1 MMVDINNKEEKPL
14 VLIVDDIPRNIKV
27 LGDILRTKDCKIVVA
42 TNGPQALELIKKVL
56 PDLIL
61 LDVMMPEMDGFAVCK
76 ILKESSQ
83 TRDIPVIFLT
93 AKTETADIV
102 KGLECGA
109 VDYIS
114 KPFNSTELLARVHTH
129 LELKKT
135 RDREK
140 ELIKKLK
147 EALSKVKQLS
157 GLLPIC
163 ARCKKIRD
171 DKGYWQSVEEFI
183 SEHSE
188 AHLSHSLCPKCVE
201 ELYPEMVDKIM
212 NKKK

>member
-1 MMVDINNKEEKPL
+1 MDVDVNKKEEKSL

-27 LGDILRTKDCKIVVA
+27 LGDILRTKDCRIAVA
-42 TNGPQALELIKKVL
+42 TSGPQALEIVKKVH

-61 LDVMMPEMDGFAVCK
+61 LDVMMPEMDGYAVCK
-76 ILKESSQ
+76 ILKESPQ

-93 AKTETADIV
+93 VKIETSDIV
-102 KGLECGA
+102 KGLEIGA

-129 LELKKT
+129 LELKKA

-183 SEHSE
+183 ADHSE
-188 AHLSHSLCPKCVE
+188 AQLSHSLCPKCVI
-201 ELYPEMVDKIM
+201 ELYPKMADKIM
-212 NKKK
+212 HKKK

>member
-1 MMVDINNKEEKPL
+1 MIADINKKEEKPL

-27 LGDILRTKDCKIVVA
+27 LGDILRTKECRIAVA
-42 TNGPQALELIKKVL
+42 TNGPQALEMVKKVQ

-83 TRDIPVIFLT
+83 TRDIPVIFIT
-93 AKTETADIV
+93 AKTEITDIV
-102 KGLECGA
+102 NGLEAGA

-114 KPFNSTELLARVHTH
+114 KPFNPTELLARVHTH
-129 LELKKT
+129 VELKKA

-183 SEHSE
+183 ADHSD
-188 AHLSHSLCPKCVE
+188 AHLSHSLCPKCVT
-201 ELYPEMVDKIM
+201 ELYPEMADKIM
-212 NKKK
+212 NKKQ

>member
-1 MMVDINNKEEKPL
+1 MMVEDIDNEEKPL
-14 VLIVDDIPRNIKV
+14 VLIVDDIPRNIKL
-27 LGDILRTKDCKIVVA
+27 LGDILRTKDCKIAAA
-42 TNGPQALELIKKVL
+42 TSGPQALAMVKKVQ

-61 LDVMMPEMDGFAVCK
+61 LDIIMPEMDGFAVCK

-102 KGLECGA
+102 KGLEIGA

-114 KPFNSTELLARVHTH
+114 KPFNSTELLARAHTH
-129 LELKKT
+129 LELKKA

-140 ELIKKLK
+140 KLIIKLK

-163 ARCKKIRD
+163 SRCKKIRD
-171 DKGYWQSVEEFI
+171 DQGYWQSVEEYI
-183 SEHSE
+183 ADHSE
-188 AHLSHSLCPKCVE
+188 AHLSHSLCPKCIE
-201 ELYPEMVDKIM
+201 ELYPEMADKLI
-212 NKKK
+212 

>member
-1 MMVDINNKEEKPL
+1 MNVDVNKKEEKPL
-14 VLIVDDIPRNIKV
+14 VLIVDDVPRNIKV
-27 LGDILRTKDCKIVVA
+27 LGDILRTKDCRIAVA
-42 TNGPQALELIKKVL
+42 TSGSQALEMVKKVL

-61 LDVMMPEMDGFAVCK
+61 LDVMMPDMDGFSVCK

-93 AKTETADIV
+93 VKTEINDIV
-102 KGLECGA
+102 QGLEIGA

-114 KPFNSTELLARVHTH
+114 KPFNATELLARVYTH
-129 LELKKT
+129 LELKKA

-147 EALSKVKQLS
+147 EALSQVKQLS

-163 ARCKKIRD
+163 ARCKNIRD

-183 SEHSE
+183 TDHSE
-188 AHLSHSLCPKCVE
+188 AHLSHSLCPKCVT
-201 ELYPEMVDKIM
+201 ELYPDIADKIM
-212 NKKK
+212 NKTK

>member
-1 MMVDINNKEEKPL
+1 MDVDVNNKKEKSL
-14 VLIVDDIPRNIKV
+14 VLIVDDVPRNIKV
-27 LGDILRTKDCKIVVA
+27 LGDILRTKDYRIAVS
-42 TNGPQALELIKKVL
+42 TNGTQALEMVNKIQ

-61 LDVMMPEMDGFAVCK
+61 LDVMMPDMDGFAVCK

-93 AKTETADIV
+93 VKTEINDIV
-102 KGLECGA
+102 KGLGIGA

-114 KPFNSTELLARVHTH
+114 KPFNSTELLARVNTH
-129 LELKKT
+129 LELKKA

-147 EALSKVKQLS
+147 EALSQVKQLS
-157 GLLPIC
+157 GLLPMC

-183 SEHSE
+183 TDHSE
-188 AHLSHSLCPKCVE
+188 AHLSHSLCPKCVT
-201 ELYPEMVDKIM
+201 ELYPDMADRII
-212 NKKK
+212 NRKK

>member
-1 MMVDINNKEEKPL
+1 MMVDVIKKEEKPL
-14 VLIVDDIPRNIKV
+14 ILIVDDIPRNVKV
-27 LGDILRTKDCKIVVA
+27 LGDILRTKVCRIAVA
-42 TNGPQALELIKKVL
+42 TSGPQALQMVKKVH

-83 TRDIPVIFLT
+83 TKDIPIIFLT

-102 KGLECGA
+102 KGLESGA

-114 KPFNSTELLARVHTH
+114 KPFNSTELLARVNTH

-140 ELIKKLK
+140 DLIKKLK
-147 EALSKVKQLS
+147 IALSQVKQLS

-163 ARCKKIRD
+163 AKCKKIRD
-171 DKGYWQSVEEFI
+171 DKGYWQSVEEFLAD
-183 SEHSE
+183 HSD
-188 AHLSHSLCPKCVE
+188 AHLSHSLCPKCIK
-201 ELYPEMVDKIM
+201 ELYPEMADKLI

>member
-1 MMVDINNKEEKPL
+1 
-14 VLIVDDIPRNIKV
+14 
-27 LGDILRTKDCKIVVA
+27 
-42 TNGPQALELIKKVL
+42 
-56 PDLIL
+56 
-61 LDVMMPEMDGFAVCK
+61 MDGFAVCK
-76 ILKESSQ
+76 ILKESPQ
-83 TRDIPVIFLT
+83 TRNIPVIFLT

-102 KGLECGA
+102 KGLETGA

-114 KPFNSTELLARVHTH
+114 KPFNPTELLARVNTH
-129 LELKKT
+129 LELKKA
-135 RDREK
+135 RERER

-147 EALSKVKQLS
+147 EVLSKVKQLS

-183 SEHSE
+183 ADHSE
-188 AHLSHSLCPKCVE
+188 AHLSHSLCPKCVK

-212 NKKK
+212 HKKK

>member
-1 MMVDINNKEEKPL
+1 MVVDINNAEEKPL

-27 LGDILRTKDCKIVVA
+27 LGDILRTRECRIAVA
-42 TNGPQALELIKKVL
+42 TNGPQAIEMVKKAQ

-61 LDVMMPEMDGFAVCK
+61 LDIMMPEMDGFAVCK

-83 TRDIPVIFLT
+83 TKDIPIIFLT

-102 KGLECGA
+102 KGLEAGA

-114 KPFNSTELLARVHTH
+114 KPFNSTELLARVTTH
-129 LELKKT
+129 LELKKA

-140 ELIKKLK
+140 NLIIKLK

-171 DKGYWQSVEEFI
+171 DKGYWQSVEEYLA
-183 SEHSE
+183 EHSD
-188 AHLSHSLCPKCVE
+188 AHLSHSICPKCVE
-201 ELYPEMVDKIM
+201 ELYPELADKIM

>member
-1 MMVDINNKEEKPL
+1 MVVDVNNKKEKPL
-14 VLIVDDIPRNIKV
+14 VLIVDDIPRNVKV
-27 LGDILRTKDCKIVVA
+27 LGDILRTKVCRIAVA
-42 TNGPQALELIKKVL
+42 TNGPQALEIVKKVH

-102 KGLECGA
+102 KGLELGA

-129 LELKKT
+129 LELKKA

-147 EALSKVKQLS
+147 QALSKVKQLS

-183 SEHSE
+183 TDHSE
-188 AHLSHSLCPKCVE
+188 AHLSHSLCPRCVK
-201 ELYPEMVDKIM
+201 ELYPELADKIM
-212 NKKK
+212 QKGK